1 MKCRM
6 NWAVALDAVGLIN
19 CTTDQRLHNGRG
31 LMHRALSM
39 VIDCSNFINFPHS
52 RVPISF
58 QFTWYGRLRYSGI
71 IHTRKLLGFKTKLP
85 VILTECSSRLG
96 SSLYSLHV
104 NVIMLVG
111 VWIDVLIQAGLWIR
125 CTHNESTVTSHLVCL
140 GMQWVSINGV
150 RQPAFKD
157 IGGDF
162 FNLSELLHSLM
173 VRYIDK
179 NAHIWFVC
187 STPKLTMKYNI
198 DKGTTDQGVDC
209 FDQ

>member
-173 VRYIDK
+173 VPYIIDK
-179 NAHIWFVC
+179 SA
-187 STPKLTMKYNI
+187 
-198 DKGTTDQGVDC
+198 
-209 FDQ
+209 